1 MEIHTQ
7 KVSKKSN
14 LTTRKIT
21 MIATFAAI
29 SFVLAFIELPVPF
42 SPSFAK
48 YDLSDL
54 PALIIAFAYGPMEA
68 LMIEFIKN
76 LLQLT
81 TTSTGGIGEFAN
93 FMMGGSFV
101 FVAGLIYKYKKT
113 KTMAWISIVIGSIVM
128 SIMAAIMNYF
138 VLLPLFET
146 FMPLDQLIQSFSAF
160 IPFINSKLDIV
171 LYNAIPFNLVK
182 GLMIG
187 IVTMLVYKRL
197 SRILKGKL

>member
-1 MEIHTQ
+1 MEIQTQ
-7 KVSKKSN
+7 KTSTKSN

-21 MIATFAAI
+21 MIATFTAI

-48 YDLSDL
+48 FDLSDL

-81 TTSTGGIGEFAN
+81 TSSTGGIGEFAN
-93 FMMGGSFV
+93 FVMGESFV
-101 FVAGLIYKYKKT
+101 FVAGTIYKYKKT
-113 KTMAWISIVIGSIVM
+113 KTTAWISIVVGSIVM

-197 SRILKGKL
+197 SSILKGKL

>member
-1 MEIHTQ
+1 
-7 KVSKKSN
+7 
-14 LTTRKIT
+14 
-21 MIATFAAI
+21 MIATFTAI

-48 YDLSDL
+48 FDLSDL

-93 FMMGGSFV
+93 FVMGGSFV
-101 FVAGLIYKYKKT
+101 FVAGSIYKMKKT
-113 KTMAWISIVIGSIVM
+113 KTTAWISLVMGSIVM

-146 FMPLDQLIQSFSAF
+146 FMPLDQLIHSFSAF

-187 IVTMLVYKRL
+187 IVTMFVYKRL

>member
-1 MEIHTQ
+1 MEIYT
-7 KVSKKSN
+7 KKSH
-14 LTTRKIT
+14 LSTRKIT

-54 PALIIAFAYGPMEA
+54 PALIIAFAYGPMEGI
-68 LMIEFIKN
+68 MIGLIKN

-81 TTSTGGIGEFAN
+81 TTSTGGVGEFAN
-93 FMMGGSFV
+93 FVMGGSFI
-101 FVAGLIYKYKKT
+101 FVAGTIYKFNKT
-113 KTMAWISIVIGSIVM
+113 KTTAWISIVVGSIVV
-128 SIMAAIMNYF
+128 SVMAAIMNYF

-171 LYNAIPFNLVK
+171 LYNAIPFNLIK

-197 SRILKGKL
+197 SKILKGKL